1 MAQKKPRKRTKVAPS
16 TPGTSIAKRQNQRE
30 LSRGFDDMFRDF
42 RRTFDDLMTPF
53 FPLATEIEQ
62 AAALPIRYAPLDL
75 IDNGDSYTVKAELPG
90 FTKDMVDVQVNKD
103 GVSISAECREEK
115 EEKNPNYLHR
125 ERAYSAMQRYVAF
138 PEEVVPAKADGAM
151 KEGVLELKVPK
162 KEPKPEEMPKKV
174 ELK

>member
-1 MAQKKPRKRTKVAPS
+1 MAKEDTKKRTKVAPS
-16 TPGTSIAKRQNQRE
+16 TPGTSIAKRKDQRE

-42 RRTFDDLMTPF
+42 RRTFDDLITPF

-62 AAALPIRYAPLDL
+62 SAALPVRYAPLDL

-90 FTKDMVDVQVNKD
+90 FTKDMVEVQVTKD
-103 GVSISAECREEK
+103 GVSINAECREEK
-115 EEKNPNYLHR
+115 EEKKPNYLHR

-138 PEEVVPAKADGAM
+138 PEEVVPAKADGSM
-151 KEGVLELKVPK
+151 KHGVLELKVSK
-162 KEPKPEEMPKKV
+162 KEPKPEEKPKKV

>member
-1 MAQKKPRKRTKVAPS
+1 MEKENPIKRTRINPS
-16 TPGTSIAKRQNQRE
+16 SPGTSIAKRQDQRQ

-62 AAALPIRYAPLDL
+62 AAALPVRYAPLDL
-75 IDNGDSYTVKAELPG
+75 IDNGGSYTVRAELPG
-90 FTKDMVDVQVNKD
+90 FTKDMVKVEVTTE
-103 GVSISAECREEK
+103 GLSISAECKEEK
-115 EEKNPNYLHR
+115 EEKKPNYLHR

-138 PEEVVPAKADGAM
+138 PEEVTPAKADGSM
-151 KEGVLELKVPK
+151 KDGVLELNVPK
-162 KEPKPEEMPKKV
+162 KEPKPEDKPKKV